1 MESSGGRCENRQRV
15 GKEKAMFPL
24 HNRATRLGDSWTRRE
39 WLRLGA
45 LGAAGLALPQLLRAE
60 ARRPAGAAGRRG
72 TATACI
78 LLYLQGGQ
86 SQLETFDMKP
96 AAPAGV
102 RGEFRP
108 IRTTVPGTL
117 LCEHLPRLARLAH
130 RFALL
135 RSMSHRLS
143 NHNPAGYYA
152 LTGAVP
158 LSGDAFDVRPRPED
172 HPNPGAVAAR
182 LGPGRRA
189 ALPFV
194 QLSRPVVG
202 DLGIPMP
209 GLGAGFLGPSCD
221 PLAVTADPNR
231 ARLEVEGLGPPAD
244 VPARRWGQRRSLL
257 RAVDGALA
265 SLRERPEVERLD
277 RLGQRAWDLVTSG
290 EARRAFALERE
301 PAAVR
306 DRYGR
311 HTPGQSLLLARRL
324 VEAGVRLVTVY
335 WGGALNSPDDYWDT
349 HQGNIPKQRNRL
361 LPQLDQCLSALL
373 EDLDR
378 RGLLATTL
386 VLSMSEFGRTPRLGQ
401 ATGDNGTDATG
412 RDHWPHCYSILL
424 AGGGIRGG
432 AVVGSSDRHAA
443 YPAGR
448 PTAPEDVLAS
458 LYDALG
464 IRGDAELTDRLGRP
478 LPLTRGEVVRELF
491 G

>member
-1 MESSGGRCENRQRV
+1 
-15 GKEKAMFPL
+15 L
-24 HNRATRLGDSWTRRE
+24 TRRD
-39 WLRLGA
+39 WLRVGA

-60 ARRPAGAAGRRG
+60 ERRRAGAAARRG

-86 SQLETFDMKP
+86 SQLDTLDPKP
-96 AAPAGV
+96 AAPVEV

-108 IRTTVPGTL
+108 TRTTVPGML

-135 RSMSHRLS
+135 RSVSHHLS

-158 LSGDAFDVRPRPED
+158 AGGDAFDVRPRPED
-172 HPNPGAVAAR
+172 HPNPAAVVAR
-182 LGPGRRA
+182 VGPGRRA
-189 ALPFV
+189 AVPAV

-209 GLGAGFLGPSCD
+209 GLGAGFLGAPCD
-221 PLAVTADPNR
+221 PLTVTADPNQPR
-231 ARLEVEGLGPPAD
+231 VEVEGLGLPAE
-244 VPARRWGQRRSLL
+244 VPARRLGQRRSLL
-257 RAVDGALA
+257 RAVDGARGGLGD
-265 SLRERPEVERLD
+265 RPEVERLD
-277 RLGQRAWDLVTSG
+277 RLAQRAFDLVTSA
-290 EARRAFALERE
+290 EARRAFQLDRE

-335 WGGALNSPDDYWDT
+335 WGGALNAPDDYWDT
-349 HQGNIPKQRNRL
+349 HRGNLAKQRDRL
-361 LPQLDQCLSALL
+361 LPQFDQCVSALL

-386 VLSMSEFGRTPRLGQ
+386 VLSLSEFGRTPRLGQ

-412 RDHWPHCYSILL
+412 RDHWPQCYSILL
-424 AGGGIRGG
+424 AGGGTRGG
-432 AVVGSSDRHAA
+432 AVVGRSDRHAA
-443 YPAGR
+443 YPAER
-448 PTAPEDVLAS
+448 PVAPQDVLAS

-464 IRGDAELTDRLGRP
+464 IDGTVELTDRLGRP
-478 LPLTRGEVVRELF
+478 SPLTRGEVVRELF